1 MGFAEMTTR
10 ELLQMALE
18 ALEDATHCIEGEWGG
33 RPYDDTMESIR
44 AHLAKPEPEPVA
56 QIDEFG
62 VFKDLTDDYL
72 PDGTRLYLKDQL

>member
-1 MGFAEMTTR
+1 MTTR
-10 ELLQMALE
+10 ELLQEILDDLE
-18 ALEDATHCIEGEWGG
+18 
-33 RPYDDTMESIR
+33 MEIYHVPIKKLR